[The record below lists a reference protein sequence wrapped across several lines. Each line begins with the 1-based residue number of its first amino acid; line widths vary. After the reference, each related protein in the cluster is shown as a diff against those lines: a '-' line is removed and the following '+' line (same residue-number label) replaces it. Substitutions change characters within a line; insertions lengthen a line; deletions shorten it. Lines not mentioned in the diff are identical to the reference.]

1 MAAKRKSKK
10 SGSKVVPSSVGELAV
25 EVVKTAV
32 GVAKIA
38 KDAVGDLVS
47 GKGKKAKKTGAK
59 KKGAARKKKAEA
71 TASDAEGAPKR
82 TRKQKA
88 AAA

>member
-1 MAAKRKSKK
+1 MALMQLVDGPAAATA
-10 SGSKVVPSSVGELAV
+10 GEAP
-25 EVVKTAV
+25 E
-32 GVAKIA
+32 
-38 KDAVGDLVS
+38 
-47 GKGKKAKKTGAK
+47 AK
-59 KKGAARKKKAEA
+59 KKGAARKKKGEG